1 MKSMILEIYKNRIHI
16 TNDNETIVCSLND
29 IDIKSYGNIIQ
40 VYKNGIFIC
49 YINKTLFKEIKEIR
63 ENE

>member
-16 TNDNETIVCSLND
+16 TNKNGTIACSLND
-29 IDIKSYGNIIQ
+29 IDIKNYGSIIQ